1 MSRIVG
7 RAGLPISEPMTCG
20 LGGGIGF
27 LYAVFEYAAVP
38 HPLLTIV
45 TQHHPAPWLETAAQH
60 RGLTTV
66 SVTSSPVVAAI
77 TKLGKAVDG
86 GRPAWVVVGRGH
98 LPWHSDGRPEETA
111 DPYPVLV
118 TAHEGSEFILEDD
131 GPIRRIGATDLGVAW
146 AAHRKGRLAV
156 TTVDSS
162 SGTVDLA
169 AAARLAVRTTH
180 AHLTGPVIGNSFDA
194 NFGLSGIERLLV
206 DLRDTKTKKG
216 WLRRFGSPAC
226 CACWWVPGAGRWRT
240 RLRSGPTGS
249 RSASRSGMG
258 RPGRLVRPTARS
270 SMRSQPSGSTW
281 ARPRSWRERADGVGR
296 RSPTRPLRGL
306 RKGARLIRLRRSRS

>member
-1 MSRIVG
+1 MSRRWLVPLDGPLG

-20 LGGGIGF
+20 LGGGIGS

-45 TQHHPAPWLETAAQH
+45 TQHHSAPWLETAAQH
-60 RGLTTV
+60 LGLTTV
-66 SVTSSPVVAAI
+66 RVTSSPVVAAI

-131 GPIRRIGATDLGVAW
+131 GPIRPDRRRPISASPGPRTARVAW
-146 AAHRKGRLAV
+146 RSPR
-156 TTVDSS
+156 VDSS

-180 AHLTGPVIGNSFDA
+180 AHLTGPVIGNSFSCGHVEDDRTT
-194 NFGLSGIERLLV
+194 G
-206 DLRDTKTKKG
+206 
-216 WLRRFGSPAC
+216 PA
-226 CACWWVPGAGRWRT
+226 
-240 RLRSGPTGS
+240 
-249 RSASRSGMG
+249 
-258 RPGRLVRPTARS
+258 S
-270 SMRSQPSGSTW
+270 SN
-281 ARPRSWRERADGVGR
+281 
-296 RSPTRPLRGL
+296 
-306 RKGARLIRLRRSRS
+306 